1 MNKNGEIKEVVEI
14 EYRVPYADTDQ
25 MGVVYYGNYFTY
37 FERIRNEYLREKG
50 WTYKEIEAA
59 GILLPVIEAK
69 SNYKLSA
76 KYDDLL
82 TIKGSC
88 ELIKSTRLIFH
99 CQVFRDDELL
109 NEGYTIHVCLDA
121 ATGRV
126 KKIPNDLQKLIG

>member
-1 MNKNGEIKEVVEI
+1 MKNNEKREIVEI
-14 EYRVPYADTDQ
+14 DYRVPYADTDQ

-59 GILLPVIEAK
+59 GILLPVIETK
-69 SNYKLSA
+69 SNYKASA

-82 TIKGSC
+82 TIKGVC
-88 ELIKSTRLIFH
+88 ELVKSTRLIFN
-99 CQVFRDDELL
+99 CQVFRGDELL
-109 NEGYTIHVCLDA
+109 NEGYTIHVCLDS

-126 KKIPNDLQKLIG
+126 KKIPADLQKLIG

>member
-1 MNKNGEIKEVVEI
+1 MKKMQEVI
-14 EYRVPYADTDQ
+14 EMTYRVPYADTDQ

-37 FERIRNEYLREKG
+37 FERIRNEYLRSQG
-50 WTYKEIEAA
+50 WTYKEIEDA

-69 SNYKLSA
+69 SNYKASA

-88 ELIKSTRLIFH
+88 KLVKSTLLIFY
-99 CQVFRDDELL
+99 CQVFREQELL

-121 ATGRV
+121 KTNRV
-126 KKIPNDLQKLIG
+126 KKIPDELQKLID

>member
-1 MNKNGEIKEVVEI
+1 MKKEKTREFVEI

-50 WTYKEIEAA
+50 WTYKEIESE
-59 GILLPVIEAK
+59 GIHLPVIETK
-69 SNYKLSA
+69 SNYKLPA

-82 TIKGSC
+82 TIRGSC

-99 CQVFRDDELL
+99 CQVFREDELL
-109 NEGYTIHVCLDA
+109 TEGYTIHVCLDSK
-121 ATGRV
+121 TGRI
-126 KKIPNDLQKLIG
+126 KKIPSSLSDLMS

>member
-1 MNKNGEIKEVVEI
+1 MKSDEKRQVVEMD
-14 EYRVPYADTDQ
+14 YRVPYADTDQ

-37 FERIRNEYLREKG
+37 FERIRNEYLRDKG

-59 GILLPVIEAK
+59 GILLPVVETK
-69 SNYKLSA
+69 SNYKSSA

-88 ELIKSTRLIFH
+88 EPVKSTRLIFH
-99 CQVFRDDELL
+99 CQVFRGEELL

-126 KKIPNDLQKLIG
+126 KKIPDDLQKLIE

>member
-1 MNKNGEIKEVVEI
+1 MKNNEKREIVEI
-14 EYRVPYADTDQ
+14 DYRVPYADTDQ

-59 GILLPVIEAK
+59 GILLPVIETK
-69 SNYKLSA
+69 SNYKASA

-88 ELIKSTRLIFH
+88 EIVKSTRLIFN
-99 CQVFRDDELL
+99 CQVFRGDELL
-109 NEGYTIHVCLDA
+109 NEGYTIHVCLDSK
-121 ATGRV
+121 TGRV
-126 KKIPNDLQKLIG
+126 KKIPADLQKLIE